1 MENFES
7 LEIGDSI
14 MSDWAQI
21 ISDALDILKFDGAV
35 QDTLAELRRKWS
47 GQIPALLEERFDTL
61 GIQYMKLPHEMGVA
75 ALGQELSTF
84 GWALYDLDEEDEYLF
99 VLIPA
104 EERSGWERY
113 CKKQGQY
120 CHLMKQQ
127 GRKWGDHAKEQDP
140 GKLMPCEEYILQDE
154 YDYFFNS
161 LAGDF
166 AAGEW
171 KSSHSEEWKYGCV
184 ADLRCRPPKV
194 TRSKSLYQFG
204 HLAYSDQAGV
214 YAASGA
220 SASGQIGKVL
230 LGKNPS
236 TLNFFEPSPIGYEG
250 APHSL
255 RWVGNSLWV
264 GDPTNATRIELT
276 DRGTCQDVKNWPL
289 PEDGWSTKYHCGI
302 VTDGLGRVYF
312 SNEWYKGQIYRW
324 ENGKVTKHTFSLDGY
339 DHLSEAVPVPGTN
352 CIYMIHSVSGKWR
365 MEECLLEL
373 DMDTGR
379 CRIAPLPGLGEELKL
394 RWFTGDWLLVQ
405 GNGEILSDDFAQLIN
420 MNTREVLRIRPGMF
434 GGEKMQHIGIL
445 TDGTVVI
452 VTRRDRVGPVFRY
465 PIDFWGFLRT
475 ANKPKKLEPW
485 REYKEVYP
493 NLPIFLA
500 GEEPEPPKDGAN
512 SISDTESLLLR
523 PQFDR
528 LSPEEKRPIMERLAA
543 QYRLDF
549 VRMEHFGRWGQHC
562 TTGIFKKDGR
572 EFVFVPGDTVILGW
586 EQFAAGLNQESREEL
601 EYLFREWEM
610 ERDPTELIGES
621 MAPVRRAA
629 IGPMLVGREPEE
641 INWEPVKLDDP
652 RLRPEWLE
660 DFRQFALTDR
670 NSLTLV
676 GRARFERDGDSWQA
690 SLYHEVD
697 YPDFQNRLQKQ
708 GFSLP
713 TADEWAYL
721 CGGGCRTL
729 FPWGDGLD
737 YSMRLHWFED
747 MDEDEN
753 RPYDMEEPNFFGLSI
768 AYDPYMREV
777 VQADRLTTC
786 GGDGGC
792 NICGGLGPFLG
803 FLPCSPHCKP
813 EVQEDNALNGNYDF
827 YRPIV
832 RIPLE
837 KKGEIEMPATQWLNK
852 YESIKDKLACKT
864 DLDAHFTEKV
874 IGNREVDVLDIGAVH
889 FPSGTIFACD
899 PLVELEDTPPFIQ
912 TIPAGTYPVKICVVP
927 SEKYGDRYACVK
939 VEVSREKPVRYEL
952 GMVGNENLDAALGDD
967 DYFGFGVDA
976 GMGCIA
982 DIQTQAAFK
991 TYWAKRLEEDPDIDP
1006 YNDLFCDLLEEN
1018 AKAHPKYQ
1026 GDCGDWLNWTV
1037 PDTDCNLPIFASGW
1051 GDGYYPVY
1059 FGYDAKGEVCAVYVR
1074 FIDIEASYQ
1083 EQA

>member
-1 MENFES
+1 
-7 LEIGDSI
+7 

-140 GKLMPCEEYILQDE
+140 GKLMPCEEYIPQDE

-302 VTDGLGRVYF
+302 TTDGLGRVYF

-629 IGPMLVGREPEE
+629 IGPMLVGRELEE

-952 GMVGNENLDAALGDD
+952 GMTGKEDLDEELDED
-967 DYFGFGVDA
+967 EYFGFGVDA
-976 GMGCIA
+976 GMGCVA

-1018 AKAHPKYQ
+1018 AKACPKYQ
-1026 GDCGDWLNWTV
+1026 LSHGDWLNWTV

-1059 FGYDAKGEVCAVYVR
+1059 FGYDTKGKVCAVYVR

>member
-104 EERSGWERY
+104 EERNKWERY

-302 VTDGLGRVYF
+302 TTDGLGRVYF

-475 ANKPKKLEPW
+475 ANKPQKLEPW

-549 VRMEHFGRWGQHC
+549 VRMEHFGRWGQRC

-572 EFVFVPGDTVILGW
+572 EFVFAPGDTVILGW

-629 IGPMLVGREPEE
+629 IGPMLVGRELEE

-952 GMVGNENLDAALGDD
+952 GMTGKEDLDEELDED
-967 DYFGFGVDA
+967 EYFGFGVDA
-976 GMGCIA
+976 GMGCVA

-1018 AKAHPKYQ
+1018 AKACPKYQ
-1026 GDCGDWLNWTV
+1026 LSHGDWLNWTV

-1059 FGYDAKGEVCAVYVR
+1059 FGYDAKGKVCAVYVR

>member
-1 MENFES
+1 
-7 LEIGDSI
+7 
-14 MSDWAQI
+14 
-21 ISDALDILKFDGAV
+21 
-35 QDTLAELRRKWS
+35 
-47 GQIPALLEERFDTL
+47 
-61 GIQYMKLPHEMGVA
+61 
-75 ALGQELSTF
+75 
-84 GWALYDLDEEDEYLF
+84 
-99 VLIPA
+99 
-104 EERSGWERY
+104 
-113 CKKQGQY
+113 
-120 CHLMKQQ
+120 MKQQ

-171 KSSHSEEWKYGCV
+171 KNQDAEEWKNGCV
-184 ADLRCRPPKV
+184 ADLRHRPPQV
-194 TRSKSLYQFG
+194 IRSHSLP
-204 HLAYSDQAGV
+204 HLGCLTYSAENEL
-214 YAASGA
+214 YAASRAAG
-220 SASGQIGKVL
+220 SGTIGRAL
-230 LGKNPS
+230 LSKNPA
-236 TLNFFEPSPIGYEG
+236 TLNWAEPSPIGYDG
-250 APHSL
+250 PPRTLCWADH
-255 RWVGNSLWV
+255 SLWV

-276 DRGTCQDVKNWPL
+276 DRGTCQDVKNWIL

-302 VTDGLGRVYF
+302 TTDGLGRVYF

-475 ANKPKKLEPW
+475 ANKPQKLEPW

-528 LSPEEKRPIMERLAA
+528 LSPEEKWPIMERLAA

-621 MAPVRRAA
+621 MAPVRQAA
-629 IGPMLVGREPEE
+629 IGPMLVGRELEE

-952 GMVGNENLDAALGDD
+952 GMTGKEDLDEELDED

-976 GMGCIA
+976 GMGCVA

-1018 AKAHPKYQ
+1018 AKACPKYQ
-1026 GDCGDWLNWTV
+1026 LSHGDWLNWTV

-1059 FGYDAKGEVCAVYVR
+1059 FGYDAKGKVCAVYVR

>member
-104 EERSGWERY
+104 EERNKWERY

-302 VTDGLGRVYF
+302 TTDGLGRVYF

-629 IGPMLVGREPEE
+629 IGPMLVGRELEE

-952 GMVGNENLDAALGDD
+952 GMTGKEDLDEELDED
-967 DYFGFGVDA
+967 EYFGFGVDA
-976 GMGCIA
+976 GMGCVA

-1018 AKAHPKYQ
+1018 AKACPKYQ
-1026 GDCGDWLNWTV
+1026 LSHGDWLNWTV

-1059 FGYDAKGEVCAVYVR
+1059 FGYAAKGKVCAVYVR

>member
-1 MENFES
+1 MP
-7 LEIGDSI
+7 
-14 MSDWAQI
+14 DWAQI
-21 ISDALDILKFDGAV
+21 IFDALDILKFDGAV
-35 QDTLAELRRKWS
+35 QDTLAELREKW
-47 GQIPALLEERFDTL
+47 GAQVPALLDERFDAV
-61 GIQYMKLPHEMGVA
+61 GVQYMKLSHEKGAA
-75 ALGQELSTF
+75 ALGQELSAF
-84 GWALYDLDEEDEYLF
+84 GWALYNLDDEDEYLF
-99 VLIPA
+99 ALIPE
-104 EERSGWERY
+104 EERSEWERY

-140 GKLMPCEEYILQDE
+140 GKLMPCEEYIPQDE

-302 VTDGLGRVYF
+302 TTDGLGRVYF

-629 IGPMLVGREPEE
+629 IGPMLVGRELEE

-952 GMVGNENLDAALGDD
+952 GMTGKEDLDEELDED
-967 DYFGFGVDA
+967 EYFGFGVDA
-976 GMGCIA
+976 GMGCVA

-1018 AKAHPKYQ
+1018 AKACPKYQ
-1026 GDCGDWLNWTV
+1026 LSHGDWINWTV

-1059 FGYDAKGEVCAVYVR
+1059 FGYDTKGKVCAVYVR

>member
-528 LSPEEKRPIMERLAA
+528 LSPEEKWPIMERLAA

-549 VRMEHFGRWGQHC
+549 VRMEHFGRWGQRC

-572 EFVFVPGDTVILGW
+572 EFVFAPGYTVILGW

-629 IGPMLVGREPEE
+629 IGPMLVGRELEE

-952 GMVGNENLDAALGDD
+952 GMTGKEDLDEELDED

-976 GMGCIA
+976 GMGCVA

-1018 AKAHPKYQ
+1018 AKACPKYQ
-1026 GDCGDWLNWTV
+1026 LSHGDWLNWTV

-1059 FGYDAKGEVCAVYVR
+1059 FGYDAKGKVCAVYVR

>member
-104 EERSGWERY
+104 EERNKWERY

-324 ENGKVTKHTFSLDGY
+324 ENGKVTKHTFYLDGY

-475 ANKPKKLEPW
+475 ANKPQKLEPW

-528 LSPEEKRPIMERLAA
+528 LSPEEKWPIMERLAA

-629 IGPMLVGREPEE
+629 IGPMLVGRELEE

-952 GMVGNENLDAALGDD
+952 GMTGKEDLDEELDED
-967 DYFGFGVDA
+967 EYFGFGVDA
-976 GMGCIA
+976 GMGCVA

-1018 AKAHPKYQ
+1018 AKACPKYQ
-1026 GDCGDWLNWTV
+1026 LSHGDWLNWTV

-1059 FGYDAKGEVCAVYVR
+1059 FGYDAKGKVCAVYVR

>member
-171 KSSHSEEWKYGCV
+171 KNQNAEEWKNGCV
-184 ADLRCRPPKV
+184 ADLRHRPPQV
-194 TRSKSLYQFG
+194 TRSHSLP
-204 HLAYSDQAGV
+204 HLGCLTYSAENGL
-214 YAASGA
+214 YAASRAAG
-220 SASGQIGKVL
+220 SGTIGRAL
-230 LGKNPS
+230 LSKNPA
-236 TLNFFEPSPIGYEG
+236 TLNWFEPSPIGYDG
-250 APHSL
+250 PPRTLCWADH
-255 RWVGNSLWV
+255 SLWV

-339 DHLSEAVPVPGTN
+339 DHLSEAVPVPGTGR
-352 CIYMIHSVSGKWR
+352 ITMIHAVSGKGR

-373 DMDTGR
+373 DMDTGW
-379 CRIAPLPGLGEELKL
+379 CRIAPLPGMGEGLKL

-629 IGPMLVGREPEE
+629 IGPMLVGRELEE

-952 GMVGNENLDAALGDD
+952 GMTGKEDLDEELDED
-967 DYFGFGVDA
+967 EYFGFGVDA
-976 GMGCIA
+976 GMGCVA

-1018 AKAHPKYQ
+1018 AKACPKYQ
-1026 GDCGDWLNWTV
+1026 LSHGDWLNWTV

>member
-302 VTDGLGRVYF
+302 TTDGLGRVYF

-405 GNGEILSDDFAQLIN
+405 GNGEILSDDFAQIIN

-475 ANKPKKLEPW
+475 ANKPQKLEPW

-629 IGPMLVGREPEE
+629 IGPMLVGRELEE

-952 GMVGNENLDAALGDD
+952 GMTGKENLDEELGED

-976 GMGCIA
+976 GMGCVA

-1018 AKAHPKYQ
+1018 AKACPKYQ
-1026 GDCGDWLNWTV
+1026 LSHGDWLNWTV

>member
-1 MENFES
+1 
-7 LEIGDSI
+7 

-302 VTDGLGRVYF
+302 TTDGLGRVYF

-475 ANKPKKLEPW
+475 ANKPQKLEPW

-549 VRMEHFGRWGQHC
+549 VRMEHFGRWGQRC

-572 EFVFVPGDTVILGW
+572 EFVFAPGDTVILGW

-629 IGPMLVGREPEE
+629 IGPMLVGRELEE

-952 GMVGNENLDAALGDD
+952 GMTGKEDLDEELDED

-976 GMGCIA
+976 GMGCVA

-1018 AKAHPKYQ
+1018 AKACPKYQ
-1026 GDCGDWLNWTV
+1026 LSHGDWLNWTV

-1059 FGYDAKGEVCAVYVR
+1059 FGYDAKGKVCAVYVR

>member
-171 KSSHSEEWKYGCV
+171 KNQNAEEWKNGCV
-184 ADLRCRPPKV
+184 ADLRHRPPQV
-194 TRSKSLYQFG
+194 IRSHSLP
-204 HLAYSDQAGV
+204 HLGCLTYSPEHEL
-214 YAASGA
+214 YAASRAAG
-220 SASGQIGKVL
+220 SGTIGRAL
-230 LGKNPS
+230 LSKNPA
-236 TLNFFEPSPIGYEG
+236 TLNWFEPSPIGYDG
-250 APHSL
+250 PPRTLCWADH
-255 RWVGNSLWV
+255 SLWV

-276 DRGTCQDVKNWPL
+276 DRGTCQDVKNWTL

-339 DHLSEAVPVPGTN
+339 DHLSEAVPVPGTGR
-352 CIYMIHSVSGKWR
+352 ITMIHAVSGKGR

-379 CRIAPLPGLGEELKL
+379 CRIATLPGMGEGLEL

-629 IGPMLVGREPEE
+629 IGPMLVGRELEE

-952 GMVGNENLDAALGDD
+952 GMTGKEDLDEELDED
-967 DYFGFGVDA
+967 EYFGFGVDA
-976 GMGCIA
+976 GMGCVA

-1018 AKAHPKYQ
+1018 AKACPKYQ
-1026 GDCGDWLNWTV
+1026 LSHGDWLNWTV

-1059 FGYDAKGEVCAVYVR
+1059 FGYDAKGKVCAVYVR

>member
-629 IGPMLVGREPEE
+629 IGPMLVGRELEE

-939 VEVSREKPVRYEL
+939 VEVSREKPVRHEL

-1018 AKAHPKYQ
+1018 AQAHPKYQ

-1074 FIDIEASYQ
+1074 FIDIEASYK

>member
-166 AAGEW
+166 AAGKWKNQDEEEW
-171 KSSHSEEWKYGCV
+171 KSGCV
-184 ADLRCRPPKV
+184 ADLRHRPPQV
-194 TRSKSLYQFG
+194 IRSHSLP
-204 HLAYSDQAGV
+204 HLGCLTYSPEHEL
-214 YAASGA
+214 YAASRAAG
-220 SASGQIGKVL
+220 SGTIGRAL
-230 LGKNPS
+230 LSKNPA
-236 TLNFFEPSPIGYEG
+236 TLNWFEPSPIGYDG
-250 APHSL
+250 PPRTLCWADH
-255 RWVGNSLWV
+255 SLWV
-264 GDPTNATRIELT
+264 SDPTNATRIELT

-302 VTDGLGRVYF
+302 TTDGLGRVYF

-420 MNTREVLRIRPGMF
+420 RNTREVLRIRPGMF

-475 ANKPKKLEPW
+475 ANKPQKLEPW

-629 IGPMLVGREPEE
+629 IGPMLVGRELEE

-952 GMVGNENLDAALGDD
+952 GMTGKEDLDEELDED
-967 DYFGFGVDA
+967 EYFGFGVDA
-976 GMGCIA
+976 GMGCVA

-1018 AKAHPKYQ
+1018 AKACPKYQ
-1026 GDCGDWLNWTV
+1026 LSHGDWLNWTV

-1059 FGYDAKGEVCAVYVR
+1059 FGYDAKGKVCAVYVR

>member
-302 VTDGLGRVYF
+302 TTDGLGRVYF

-434 GGEKMQHIGIL
+434 SGEKMQHIGIL

-528 LSPEEKRPIMERLAA
+528 FSPEEKRPIMERLAA

-629 IGPMLVGREPEE
+629 IGPMLVGRELEE

-952 GMVGNENLDAALGDD
+952 GMTGKEDLDEELDED
-967 DYFGFGVDA
+967 EYFGFGVDA
-976 GMGCIA
+976 GMGCVA

-1018 AKAHPKYQ
+1018 AKACPKYQ
-1026 GDCGDWLNWTV
+1026 LSHGDWLNWTV
-1037 PDTDCNLPIFASGW
+1037 PDTDCNLPDRKS
-1051 GDGYYPVY
+1051 V
-1059 FGYDAKGEVCAVYVR
+1059 V
-1074 FIDIEASYQ
+1074 
-1083 EQA
+1083 

>member
-302 VTDGLGRVYF
+302 TTDGLGRVYF

-475 ANKPKKLEPW
+475 ANKPQKLEPW

-629 IGPMLVGREPEE
+629 IGPMLVGRELEE

-786 GGDGGC
+786 GGDGGG

-952 GMVGNENLDAALGDD
+952 GMTGKEDLDEELDED
-967 DYFGFGVDA
+967 EYFGFGVDA
-976 GMGCIA
+976 GMGCVA

-1018 AKAHPKYQ
+1018 AKACPKYQ
-1026 GDCGDWLNWTV
+1026 LSHGDWLNWTV

-1059 FGYDAKGEVCAVYVR
+1059 FGYDAKGKVCAVYVR

>member
-629 IGPMLVGREPEE
+629 IGPMLVGRELEE

-1018 AKAHPKYQ
+1018 AQAHPKYQ

-1037 PDTDCNLPIFASGW
+1037 PDTDCNLPIFSSGW

-1059 FGYDAKGEVCAVYVR
+1059 FGYDAKGKVCAVYVR

>member
-104 EERSGWERY
+104 EERNKWERY

-171 KSSHSEEWKYGCV
+171 KSQDAEEWKNGCV
-184 ADLRCRPPKV
+184 ADLRQRPPQV
-194 TRSKSLYQFG
+194 TRAHSLP
-204 HLAYSDQAGV
+204 HLGCLTYSAENGL
-214 YAASGA
+214 YAASRAAG
-220 SASGQIGKVL
+220 SGTIGRAL
-230 LGKNPS
+230 LSKNPA
-236 TLNFFEPSPIGYEG
+236 TLNWAEPSPIGYDG
-250 APHSL
+250 PPQTLCWADH
-255 RWVGNSLWV
+255 SLWV

-276 DRGTCQDVKNWPL
+276 DRGTCQDVKNWTL

-302 VTDGLGRVYF
+302 TTDGLGRVYF

-339 DHLSEAVPVPGTN
+339 DHLSEAVPVPGTGR
-352 CIYMIHSVSGKWR
+352 ITMIHAVSGKGR

-379 CRIAPLPGLGEELKL
+379 CRIAPLPGMGEGLKL

-420 MNTREVLRIRPGMF
+420 RNTREVLRIRPGMF

-475 ANKPKKLEPW
+475 ANKPQKLEPW

-621 MAPVRRAA
+621 MAPVRQAA
-629 IGPMLVGREPEE
+629 IGPMLVGRELEE

-952 GMVGNENLDAALGDD
+952 GMTGKEDLDEELDED
-967 DYFGFGVDA
+967 EYFGFGVDA
-976 GMGCIA
+976 GMGCVA

-1018 AKAHPKYQ
+1018 AKACPKYQ
-1026 GDCGDWLNWTV
+1026 LSHGDWLNWTV

-1059 FGYDAKGEVCAVYVR
+1059 FGYDAKGKVCAVYVR

>member
-171 KSSHSEEWKYGCV
+171 KNQDAEEWKNGCV
-184 ADLRCRPPKV
+184 ADLRQRPPQV
-194 TRSKSLYQFG
+194 TRAHSLP
-204 HLAYSDQAGV
+204 HLGCLTYSAENGL
-214 YAASGA
+214 YAASRAAG
-220 SASGQIGKVL
+220 SGTIGRAL
-230 LGKNPS
+230 LSKNPA
-236 TLNFFEPSPIGYEG
+236 TLNWFEPSPIGYDG
-250 APHSL
+250 PPRTLCWADH
-255 RWVGNSLWV
+255 SLWV

-339 DHLSEAVPVPGTN
+339 DHLSEAVPVPGTGR
-352 CIYMIHSVSGKWR
+352 ITMIHAVSGKGR

-475 ANKPKKLEPW
+475 ANKPQKLEPW

-629 IGPMLVGREPEE
+629 IGPMLVGRELEE

-952 GMVGNENLDAALGDD
+952 GMTGKEDLDEELDED
-967 DYFGFGVDA
+967 EYFGFGVDA
-976 GMGCIA
+976 GMGCVA

-1018 AKAHPKYQ
+1018 AKACPKYQ
-1026 GDCGDWLNWTV
+1026 LSHGDWLNWTV

-1059 FGYDAKGEVCAVYVR
+1059 FGYDTKGKVCAVYVR

>member
-549 VRMEHFGRWGQHC
+549 VRMEHFGRWGQRC

-572 EFVFVPGDTVILGW
+572 EFVFAPGDTVILGW

-629 IGPMLVGREPEE
+629 IGPMLVGRELEE

-927 SEKYGDRYACVK
+927 SEKYGNRYACVK

-952 GMVGNENLDAALGDD
+952 GMTGKEDLDEELDED

-976 GMGCIA
+976 GMGCVA

-1018 AKAHPKYQ
+1018 AKACPKYQ
-1026 GDCGDWLNWTV
+1026 LSHGDWLNWTV

-1059 FGYDAKGEVCAVYVR
+1059 FGYDAKGKVCAVYVR

>member
-302 VTDGLGRVYF
+302 TTDGLGRVYF

-629 IGPMLVGREPEE
+629 IGPMLVGRELEE

-952 GMVGNENLDAALGDD
+952 GMTGKEDLDEELDED
-967 DYFGFGVDA
+967 EYFGFGVDA
-976 GMGCIA
+976 GMGCVA

-1018 AKAHPKYQ
+1018 AKACPKYQ
-1026 GDCGDWLNWTV
+1026 LSHGDWLNWTV

-1059 FGYDAKGEVCAVYVR
+1059 FGYDTKGKVCAVYVR

>member
-1 MENFES
+1 MP
-7 LEIGDSI
+7 
-14 MSDWAQI
+14 DWAQI

-35 QDTLAELRRKWS
+35 QDTLAELRGKW
-47 GQIPALLEERFDTL
+47 GAQVPALLDERFDAI
-61 GIQYMKLPHEMGVA
+61 GIQYMKLPHEKGAA
-75 ALGQELSTF
+75 ALGQELSAF
-84 GWALYDLDEEDEYLF
+84 GWALYNLDDEDEYLF
-99 VLIPA
+99 ALIPE
-104 EERSGWERY
+104 EERNEWERY

-171 KSSHSEEWKYGCV
+171 KNQNAEEWKNGCV
-184 ADLRCRPPKV
+184 ADLRHRPPQV
-194 TRSKSLYQFG
+194 IRSHSLP
-204 HLAYSDQAGV
+204 HLGCLTYSPEHEL
-214 YAASGA
+214 YAASRAAG
-220 SASGQIGKVL
+220 SGTIGRAL
-230 LGKNPS
+230 LSKNPA
-236 TLNFFEPSPIGYEG
+236 TLNWFEPSPIGYDG
-250 APHSL
+250 PPRTLCWADH
-255 RWVGNSLWV
+255 SLWV

-276 DRGTCQDVKNWPL
+276 DRGTCQDVKNWTL

-339 DHLSEAVPVPGTN
+339 DHLSEAVPVPGTGR
-352 CIYMIHSVSGKWR
+352 ITMIHAVSGKGR

-475 ANKPKKLEPW
+475 ANKPQKLEPW

-629 IGPMLVGREPEE
+629 IGPMLVGRELEE

-952 GMVGNENLDAALGDD
+952 GMTGKEDLDEELDED
-967 DYFGFGVDA
+967 EYFGFGVDA
-976 GMGCIA
+976 GMGCVA

-1018 AKAHPKYQ
+1018 AKACPKYQ
-1026 GDCGDWLNWTV
+1026 LSHGDWLNWTV

-1059 FGYDAKGEVCAVYVR
+1059 FGYDAKGKVCAVYVR

>member
-171 KSSHSEEWKYGCV
+171 KNQNAEEWKNGCV
-184 ADLRCRPPKV
+184 ADLRHRPPQV
-194 TRSKSLYQFG
+194 IRSHSLP
-204 HLAYSDQAGV
+204 HLGCLTYSPEHEL
-214 YAASGA
+214 YAASRAAG
-220 SASGQIGKVL
+220 SGTIGRAL
-230 LGKNPS
+230 LSKNPA
-236 TLNFFEPSPIGYEG
+236 TLNWFEPSPIGYDG
-250 APHSL
+250 PPQTLCWADHSL
-255 RWVGNSLWV
+255 WE

-276 DRGTCQDVKNWPL
+276 DRGTCQDVKNWTL

-302 VTDGLGRVYF
+302 TTDGLGRVYF

-475 ANKPKKLEPW
+475 ANKPQKLEPW

-629 IGPMLVGREPEE
+629 IGPMLVGRELEE

-952 GMVGNENLDAALGDD
+952 GMTGKEDLDEELDED
-967 DYFGFGVDA
+967 EYFGFGVDA
-976 GMGCIA
+976 GMGCVA

-1018 AKAHPKYQ
+1018 AKACPKYQ
-1026 GDCGDWLNWTV
+1026 LSHGDWLNWTV

-1059 FGYDAKGEVCAVYVR
+1059 FGYDAKGKVCAVYVR

>member
-302 VTDGLGRVYF
+302 TTDGLGRVYF

-475 ANKPKKLEPW
+475 ANKPQKLEPW

-629 IGPMLVGREPEE
+629 IGPMLVGRELEE

-927 SEKYGDRYACVK
+927 SEKYGNRYACVK
-939 VEVSREKPVRYEL
+939 VEVNREKPVRYEL
-952 GMVGNENLDAALGDD
+952 GMTGKEDLDEELDED

-976 GMGCIA
+976 GMGCVA

-1018 AKAHPKYQ
+1018 AKACPKYQ
-1026 GDCGDWLNWTV
+1026 LSHGDWINWTV

-1059 FGYDAKGEVCAVYVR
+1059 FGYDTKGKVCAVYVR

>member
-302 VTDGLGRVYF
+302 TTDGLGRVYF

-475 ANKPKKLEPW
+475 ANKPQKLEPW

-629 IGPMLVGREPEE
+629 IGPMLVGRELEE

-737 YSMRLHWFED
+737 YSMRLHWFEN

-939 VEVSREKPVRYEL
+939 VEVSREKPVRHEL

-1018 AKAHPKYQ
+1018 AKAYPKYQ

-1037 PDTDCNLPIFASGW
+1037 PGTDCNLPIFASGW

-1059 FGYDAKGEVCAVYVR
+1059 FGYDAKGKICAVYVR
-1074 FIDIEASYQ
+1074 FIDIEASYR
-1083 EQA
+1083 EQD

>member
-629 IGPMLVGREPEE
+629 IGPMLVGRELEE

-737 YSMRLHWFED
+737 YSMRLRWFED

-939 VEVSREKPVRYEL
+939 VEVNREKPVRYEL
-952 GMVGNENLDAALGDD
+952 GMTGKEDLDEELDED

-976 GMGCIA
+976 GMGCVA

-1018 AKAHPKYQ
+1018 AKACPKYQ
-1026 GDCGDWLNWTV
+1026 LSHGDWLNWTV

-1059 FGYDAKGEVCAVYVR
+1059 FGYDAKGKVCAVYVR

>member
-104 EERSGWERY
+104 EERNKWERY

-475 ANKPKKLEPW
+475 ANKPQKLEPW

-629 IGPMLVGREPEE
+629 IGPMLVGRELEE

-737 YSMRLHWFED
+737 YSMHLHWFED

-952 GMVGNENLDAALGDD
+952 GMTGKEDLDEELDED
-967 DYFGFGVDA
+967 EYFGFGVDA
-976 GMGCIA
+976 GMGCVA

-1018 AKAHPKYQ
+1018 AKACPKYQ
-1026 GDCGDWLNWTV
+1026 LSHGDWLNWTV

-1059 FGYDAKGEVCAVYVR
+1059 FGYDAKGKVCAVYVR

>member
-35 QDTLAELRRKWS
+35 QDTLAQLREKW
-47 GQIPALLEERFDTL
+47 GAQVPALLEERFDAV
-61 GIQYMKLPHEMGVA
+61 GVQYMKLSHEKGAA
-75 ALGQELSTF
+75 ALGQELSAF
-84 GWALYDLDEEDEYLF
+84 GWALYNLDDEDEYLF
-99 VLIPA
+99 ALIPE
-104 EERSGWERY
+104 EERSEWERY

-171 KSSHSEEWKYGCV
+171 KNQDAEEWKNGCV
-184 ADLRCRPPKV
+184 ADLRQRPPQV
-194 TRSKSLYQFG
+194 TRAHNLP
-204 HLAYSDQAGV
+204 HLGCLTYSAENGL
-214 YAASGA
+214 YAASRAAG
-220 SASGQIGKVL
+220 SGTIGRAL
-230 LGKNPS
+230 LSKNPA
-236 TLNFFEPSPIGYEG
+236 TLNWFEPSPIGYDG
-250 APHSL
+250 PPRTLCWADH
-255 RWVGNSLWV
+255 SLWV

-302 VTDGLGRVYF
+302 TTDGLGRVYF

-493 NLPIFLA
+493 NLPIFLP

-528 LSPEEKRPIMERLAA
+528 LSPEKKRPIMERLAA

-629 IGPMLVGREPEE
+629 IGPMLVGRELEE

-952 GMVGNENLDAALGDD
+952 GMTGKEDLDEELDED
-967 DYFGFGVDA
+967 EYFGFGVDA
-976 GMGCIA
+976 GMGCVA

-1018 AKAHPKYQ
+1018 AKACPKYQ
-1026 GDCGDWLNWTV
+1026 LSHGDWLNWTV

-1059 FGYDAKGEVCAVYVR
+1059 FGYDAKGKVCAVYVR

>member
-104 EERSGWERY
+104 EERNKWERY

-324 ENGKVTKHTFSLDGY
+324 ENGKVTKHTFYLDGY

-475 ANKPKKLEPW
+475 ANKPQKLEPW

-528 LSPEEKRPIMERLAA
+528 LSPEEKWPIMERLAA

-629 IGPMLVGREPEE
+629 IGPMLVGRELEE

-737 YSMRLHWFED
+737 YSMRLHWFEN

-952 GMVGNENLDAALGDD
+952 GMTGKEDLDEELDED
-967 DYFGFGVDA
+967 EYFGFGVDA
-976 GMGCIA
+976 GMGCVA

-1018 AKAHPKYQ
+1018 AKACPKYQ
-1026 GDCGDWLNWTV
+1026 LSHGDWLNWTV

-1059 FGYDAKGEVCAVYVR
+1059 FGYDAKGKVCAVYVR

>member
-629 IGPMLVGREPEE
+629 IGPMLVGRELEE

-939 VEVSREKPVRYEL
+939 VEVNREKPVRYEL
-952 GMVGNENLDAALGDD
+952 GMTGKEDLDEELDED

-976 GMGCIA
+976 GMGCVA

-1018 AKAHPKYQ
+1018 AKACPKYQ
-1026 GDCGDWLNWTV
+1026 LSHGDWLNWTV

-1059 FGYDAKGEVCAVYVR
+1059 FGYDAKGKVCAVYVR

>member
-475 ANKPKKLEPW
+475 ANKPQKLEPW

-629 IGPMLVGREPEE
+629 IGPMLVGRELEE

-927 SEKYGDRYACVK
+927 SEKYGNRYACVK
-939 VEVSREKPVRYEL
+939 VEVNREKPVRYEL
-952 GMVGNENLDAALGDD
+952 GMTGKEDLDEELDED

-976 GMGCIA
+976 GMGCVA

-1018 AKAHPKYQ
+1018 AKACPKYQ
-1026 GDCGDWLNWTV
+1026 LSHGDWINWTV

-1059 FGYDAKGEVCAVYVR
+1059 FGYDTKGKVCAVYVR